1 MRWFRV
7 QILGLGVLDS
17 EHVPEIYAFP
27 TVPQCSQSCHTI
39 SALNV
44 NSIIDHS
51 KFS

>member
-7 QILGLGVLDS
+7 RILGLGVLAS
-17 EHVPEIYAFP
+17 EHVPEIYFP

-44 NSIIDHS
+44 NSIY
-51 KFS
+51 